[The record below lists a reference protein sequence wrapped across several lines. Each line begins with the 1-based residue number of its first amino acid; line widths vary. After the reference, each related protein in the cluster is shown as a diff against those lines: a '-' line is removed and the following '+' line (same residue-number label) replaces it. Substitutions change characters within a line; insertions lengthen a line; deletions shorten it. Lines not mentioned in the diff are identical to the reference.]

1 MISFFLCIIRYCP
14 SFALQFNELIL
25 PFSLSNV
32 LSRGGNLI
40 ANVTF
45 ENLNNATGCLENK
58 ALLFNPVSK
67 SKSYDVSTSFENLSF
82 DGAASDVV
90 SKLSLCDAE
99 SNGVTNVLV
108 SVDGS
113 LLPQN
118 SGSGVVVS
126 NNPTLLAN
134 MKGCVDIPGACAKFC
149 PMEKG
154 ACLRQITVAI
164 VHHASRDLFLVSL
177 FFPLRF
183 FVRIVYFTK
192 LLTFGQFLNWT
203 ADCDWRGK
211 DIKCHRNFHT

>member
-1 MISFFLCIIRYCP
+1 MEWIQHGTVMVNFMISFLLTWNQVL
-14 SFALQFNELIL
+14 SFVSLLFNELTHT
-25 PFSLSNV
+25 PFFSLIHNFF
-32 LSRGGNLI
+32 RGGNLI

-45 ENLNNATGCLENK
+45 ENLNNATGCLESK

-67 SKSYDVSTSFENLSF
+67 TKSYDVSTSFENLLF
-82 DGAASDVV
+82 DGATSDAL

-99 SNGVTNVLV
+99 SNGVTNVIV
-108 SVDGS
+108 SVDSS

-154 ACLRQITVAI
+154 ACVRQITVAI
-164 VHHASRDLFLVSL
+164 VHHATRDLFLVSL
-177 FFPLRF
+177 FFLCAF
-183 FVRIVYFTK
+183 SNDSYI
-192 LLTFGQFLNWT
+192 LLS
-203 ADCDWRGK
+203 C
-211 DIKCHRNFHT
+211 